1 MLSAGRT
8 EVFCGSDTQGLVVL
22 SGELI
27 LTAHGATSSSPF
39 ITQSNEDGGAEHRPS
54 RSITISEAVLAVIA
68 GSDTTSTALSNAF
81 WCLLSHP
88 NCYKRLQEEVDCYY
102 PSGVDALNPKHHP
115 KMVYL
120 DAVL

>member
-8 EVFCGSDTQGLVVL
+8 EVFRGPDTQGLVVL
-22 SGELI
+22 SGGLV
-27 LTAHGATSSSPF
+27 LTVHRATFASPF
-39 ITQSNEDGGAEHRPS
+39 ISKSNEDGGSEHRPS

-88 NCYKRLQEEVDCYY
+88 DCYKRLQEEVDCYY
-102 PSGVDALNPKHHP
+102 PSGADALNPKHYP